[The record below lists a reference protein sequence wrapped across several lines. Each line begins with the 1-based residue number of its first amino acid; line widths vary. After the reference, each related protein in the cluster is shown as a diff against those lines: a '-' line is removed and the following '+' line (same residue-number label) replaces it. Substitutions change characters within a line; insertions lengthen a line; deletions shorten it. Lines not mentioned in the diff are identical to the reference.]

1 MLPSVAFFASQPNSP
16 QLNNEDLQQIHPDDL
31 EEIDLRWQMAMLTM
45 RAMRFLKK
53 TRRKFFVNV
62 IETIGFDKSKV
73 ECYNCHKM
81 GYFTRECRALRNQ
94 ENRNRE
100 NSKRVVPVEIT
111 TSNALVSCDGSGY
124 DWSVKQKEG
133 NFMPPKLDLSFHLLE
148 EFVNEPI
155 VSELIVKKP
164 VLETSEAMASVDKHE
179 VQDLQE
185 KGVIDSGCSRH
196 MTVNMSYLT
205 DFKEIDRGYVSFG
218 GDVGKRVDE
227 NPRKDSKGQMRGK
240 IDKTL
245 FIKKHKDDILLV
257 QIYVDDIIFGST
269 KKELCNDFEKLMHE
283 KFQISSMRELTF
295 FLGLQVQQKK
305 DGIFIS
311 QDKYVDKILKKFEFT
326 EVKTASTPMETQKP
340 LLKDEHGEEMDVHMY
355 RSMIWF
361 IVCILHLNDLNLFV
375 VYAYARYQVNL
386 KVSHLHVVKKK
397 FRYLKG
403 QPKLE
408 LWYPKD
414 SLFDLVAYIDSDYAG
429 ASLDRKSTT
438 RGCQFLGCRLISWQ
452 CKKQTVIANSI
463 IKAEYVVALSCCG
476 QVLWIQNQ
484 LLDYGQSDLV
494 SKRIER
500 NGELKNRKRDR
511 VFGIELELMLGRKI
525 HDIDADEDITLEN
538 VHDAEMFDVNDLH
551 GEEVFGKKEVPI
563 KEVSIVGKV
572 NAASIATTVS
582 AAATIT
588 TKEITF
594 AQALMEIKTS
604 KPKAKG
610 IVFKEP
616 SESTTTTPI
625 VSSQQPKVQDKG
637 KGIMVEEPLKMKK
650 KDQVSFDE
658 LEAKRLQ
665 VEFDK
670 EERHA
675 REKDE
680 ANVAL
685 TKEYDD
691 IQAKID
697 ADYQLAQ
704 RLQAEEQD
712 ELTDAKKARFS
723 KKAKAEVIEGSSKR
737 AGDELEQEVTNK
749 QKIDDDQEATKMK
762 EITKIVPDE
771 EEVAIDVTAVKQ
783 GKLVLWVKIEENIL
797 SCSYCFF
804 NVNVAGGSLRYDA
817 CQKLML
823 LGTELQTAG
832 NVKLP
837 EM

>member
-1 MLPSVAFFASQPNSP
+1 MTHPSPKRNMVPKAVLMRSGLVSLTTARPVNTAQPKTTVNSARPMTNVFNKAHLTVRRPINNKTTTKNSNFNKRVNTVSGKNVNTARPKAVLNAVKGNQVNAVKASACWVWKPKTKGNLQM
-16 QLNNEDLQQIHPDDL
+16 DLQDQ
-31 EEIDLRWQMAMLTM
+31 
-45 RAMRFLKK
+45 
-53 TRRKFFVNV
+53 
-62 IETIGFDKSKV
+62 
-73 ECYNCHKM
+73 
-81 GYFTRECRALRNQ
+81 
-94 ENRNRE
+94 
-100 NSKRVVPVEIT
+100 
-111 TSNALVSCDGSGY
+111 
-124 DWSVKQKEG
+124 
-133 NFMPPKLDLSFHLLE
+133 
-148 EFVNEPI
+148 
-155 VSELIVKKP
+155 
-164 VLETSEAMASVDKHE
+164 
-179 VQDLQE
+179 
-185 KGVIDSGCSRH
+185 GVIDSGCSRH
-196 MTVNMSYLT
+196 MIGNMSYLT
-205 DFKEIDRGYVSFG
+205 DFEEIDEGYVAFG
-218 GDVGKRVDE
+218 GNPKGGKITSRGDVGKKVDE
-227 NPRKDSKGQMRGK
+227 NPRKDSE
-240 IDKTL
+240 
-245 FIKKHKDDILLV
+245 DDILLV

-269 KKELCNDFEKLMHE
+269 KKELCNDFKKLMHE

-355 RSMIWF
+355 RSMIGSLMYLTSSRPN
-361 IVCILHLNDLNLFV
+361 IMFV

-386 KVSHLHVVKKK
+386 KVSHLHVVKKI

-438 RGCQFLGCRLISWQ
+438 GGCQFLGCRLISWQ

-463 IKAEYVVALSCCG
+463 TKAEYVAALSCCG

-484 LLDYGQSDLV
+484 LLDYGYNFMHTKIFIDNNNLLTKAFDVVGQGAKDTMGIYCSKLAKVESSDDELSLGEDA
-494 SKRIER
+494 SKQ
-500 NGELKNRKRDR
+500 
-511 VFGIELELMLGRKI
+511 GRKI

-538 VHDAEMFDVNDLH
+538 VHDAKMFDVNDLH
-551 GEEVFGKKEVPI
+551 DEEVFVEKEIPI
-563 KEVSIVGKV
+563 KEVSDVGKV

-616 SESTTTTPI
+616 SISTTTTTKP
-625 VSSQQPKVQDKG
+625 SQIKVQDK
-637 KGIMVEEPLKMKK
+637 
-650 KDQVSFDE
+650 
-658 LEAKRLQ
+658 EAKRLQ
-665 VEFDK
+665 DEFDE
-670 EERHA
+670 EERLA

-680 ANVAL
+680 ANIAL

-712 ELTDAKKARFS
+712 ELTDAKKARLFVQLLE
-723 KKAKAEVIEGSSKR
+723 KRRKYFAAKR
-737 AGDELEQEVTNK
+737 AEEQRNK
-749 QKIDDDQEATKMK
+749 PPTK
-762 EITKIVPDE
+762 
-771 EEVAIDVTAVKQ
+771 AQ
-783 GKLVLWVKIEENIL
+783 
-797 SCSYCFF
+797 
-804 NVNVAGGSLRYDA
+804 
-817 CQKLML
+817 
-823 LGTELQTAG
+823 
-832 NVKLP
+832 
-837 EM
+837 